1 MRKMY
6 CPICKEFVY
15 PIRHVY
21 PDRVEYVCPKCNRVL
36 EVVHMY
42 GKWYTTS
49 ESEYAW
55 DNLLNVSQP

>member
-6 CPICKEFVY
+6 CPICKEFVC

-49 ESEYAW
+49 GSECVW
-55 DNLLNVSQP
+55 DK